1 VPPALASRWWQAYGT
16 RVDRM
21 LGDAAGLHDLGQDF
35 GAGLFQR
42 EVDYLCREEWAS
54 TAEDILWRRSHC
66 GLHMTPAQRAALAQW
81 LQRGA

>member
-1 VPPALASRWWQAYGT
+1 
-16 RVDRM
+16 M
-21 LGDAAGLHDLGQDF
+21 GQDF